1 MNSATISLLQAS
13 LLSVDAI
20 MTSPPR
26 NLRQDL
32 VDCIINHFR
41 DDSSTLRVI
50 RLVGQKWL
58 PRSTVHLFRRG
69 VVLRY
74 DMDCFNFAKCKP
86 YFYPLVT
93 SLTLTYTDTSS
104 GHRPSMMPNIFT
116 SLTKLEN
123 LTLNGACTIK
133 SMSSDTLASLGR
145 LSESR
150 IGCLTTVRLEC
161 LGRRVSPQKFPSF
174 PLLLAAFKTG
184 LQKLT
189 ISSATQFVTFKP
201 ESVNSLL
208 NVEELELQYVRP
220 GSWRHVAQFLDRRL
234 KHLAVDICADQS
246 DRCLPALL
254 SLAPSR
260 LDALRIFHFDF
271 ATALYANPVI
281 WGNHVLARDVFFSV
295 ADLAWT
301 PVGTANE
308 LRALIEWYLDCF
320 VVAPAETFNARF
332 ICENSRSS
340 LFVPIC
346 DEMWKRWDEMFSES
360 KVLRSLTIEL
370 YCMFGRVEDDF
381 CTQAI
386 KDRLPRLSDG
396 GKLAVK
402 IPVV

>member
-1 MNSATISLLQAS
+1 MDSSPISLLQAS
-13 LLSVDAI
+13 LLSVGAI
-20 MTSPPR
+20 MSSPPR

-41 DDSSTLRVI
+41 DDSSALRVI
-50 RLVGQKWL
+50 RLVGRKWL
-58 PRSTVHLFRRG
+58 LRSTFHLFRRG
-69 VVLRY
+69 IVLRY
-74 DMDCFNFAKCKP
+74 DMDCFNFAKCRP
-86 YFYPLVT
+86 YLYPLVT
-93 SLTLTYTDTSS
+93 SLTITYTDTSS
-104 GHRPSMMPNIFT
+104 GRRPSMMPNIFPP
-116 SLTKLEN
+116 LTQLES

-133 SMSSDTLASLGR
+133 SMSSDTLAGLGR
-145 LSESR
+145 LSDSS
-150 IGCLTTVRLEC
+150 ISCLTTVRLER
-161 LGRRVSPQKFPSF
+161 LGRRVSPKKFPSF

-189 ISSATQFVTFKP
+189 ITSATQFVAFEP
-201 ESVNSLL
+201 ESVKSLL
-208 NVEELELQYVRP
+208 NVEELELQYIRP

-234 KHLAVDICADQS
+234 KRLVVDICADQS

-254 SLAPSR
+254 SLASSR
-260 LDALRIFHFDF
+260 LDALRIFHFEF

-281 WGNHVLARDVFFSV
+281 WGNYMLAHDVFFSV
-295 ADLAWT
+295 TDLAST

-308 LRALIEWYLDCF
+308 LRAPIEWYLDCF

-340 LFVPIC
+340 LFVPSC

-370 YCMFGRVEDDF
+370 YCIFGRVEDDF

-396 GKLAVK
+396 GKLTVK
-402 IPVV
+402 IPIV

>member
-1 MNSATISLLQAS
+1 MDSSTTSLLQAS
-13 LLSVDAI
+13 LLSVGAI
-20 MTSPPR
+20 MSSPPR

-32 VDCIINHFR
+32 VDCIINHFQ
-41 DDSSTLRVI
+41 DDSSALRVI

-74 DMDCFNFAKCKP
+74 DMDCFNFAKCKL
-86 YFYPLVT
+86 YLYPLVT
-93 SLTLTYTDTSS
+93 SLTITYTDTSS
-104 GHRPSMMPNIFT
+104 GRRPSMMPNIFAP
-116 SLTKLEN
+116 LTRLES

-145 LSESR
+145 LSESS

-161 LGRRVSPQKFPSF
+161 LGRRVSPPKFPSF

-184 LQKLT
+184 LQKLA
-189 ISSATQFVTFKP
+189 ISSATQFVAFEP
-201 ESVNSLL
+201 ESLK
-208 NVEELELQYVRP
+208 
-220 GSWRHVAQFLDRRL
+220 SWRHVAQFLDRRL
-234 KHLAVDICADQS
+234 KRLAVDICADQS

-260 LDALRIFHFDF
+260 LDALRIFHYDF

-281 WGNHVLARDVFFSV
+281 WGNYVLARDVFFSV

-332 ICENSRSS
+332 ICENSRSN

-396 GKLAVK
+396 GKLTVK